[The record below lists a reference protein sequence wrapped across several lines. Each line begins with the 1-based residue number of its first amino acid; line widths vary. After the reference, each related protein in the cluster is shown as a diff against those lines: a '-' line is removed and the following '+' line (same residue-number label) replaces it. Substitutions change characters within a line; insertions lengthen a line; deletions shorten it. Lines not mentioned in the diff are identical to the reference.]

1 MLCFWCESY
10 LTLGAFS
17 LRALYFCGCQTFFPR
32 KQSRICKKKGDMQL
46 SDQLSSLPDV
56 RFKPIF
62 SASRLKI
69 HFQEYIWFVQK
80 IKETNLQ
87 FLIVVEFCASAIEL
101 KIGSELYSPA
111 TILFEVY
118 T

>member
-1 MLCFWCESY
+1 
-10 LTLGAFS
+10 
-17 LRALYFCGCQTFFPR
+17 
-32 KQSRICKKKGDMQL
+32 MQL

-111 TILFEVY
+111 TILFGSLYLDRCSANFGISIVDKLKFSVAFRLPNLLSLFS
-118 T
+118 TKVGF

>member
-1 MLCFWCESY
+1 MLFHCVLCIFV
-10 LTLGAFS
+10 AVKH
-17 LRALYFCGCQTFFPR
+17 FFLVSNQEFA
-32 KQSRICKKKGDMQL
+32 KKKKGDMQL